1 MQCWQYD
8 IENIKWLEPLHP
20 FFSVKHLYLSK
31 DFAQC
36 IATAL
41 EQLDGEIPTEMLPTL
56 ENVLIEKSQLYGHVC
71 DFQNFTAMRQ
81 LSGHP

>member
-1 MQCWQYD
+1 M
-8 IENIKWLEPLHP
+8 
-20 FFSVKHLYLSK
+20 KHLYLSK